1 MNVATENNFRWG
13 GSWMLREREV
23 LQRLMSSEVHV
34 CHVSWSSGRRVST
47 EESSGEACAIN
58 LGPQKS
64 LDLSPNWKKA
74 IGKQDGDW
82 QKALGLCSDLEEPD
96 HGRPCFLLRIG
107 DLFFLNC
114 SMIFGSGDWWKDI
127 LITTVIVI

>member
-1 MNVATENNFRWG
+1 
-13 GSWMLREREV
+13 MLREREV

-64 LDLSPNWKKA
+64 LDLSPN
-74 IGKQDGDW
+74 
-82 QKALGLCSDLEEPD
+82 
-96 HGRPCFLLRIG
+96 
-107 DLFFLNC
+107 
-114 SMIFGSGDWWKDI
+114 
-127 LITTVIVI
+127 